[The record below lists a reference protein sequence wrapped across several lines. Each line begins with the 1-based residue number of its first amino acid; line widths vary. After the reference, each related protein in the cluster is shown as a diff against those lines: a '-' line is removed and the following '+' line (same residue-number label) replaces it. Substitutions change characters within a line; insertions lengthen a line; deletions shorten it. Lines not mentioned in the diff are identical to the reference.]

1 MRLNCTI
8 NGSQYSLVVNSD
20 KPLNHILKEHIITFS
35 ENSQCLG
42 ASCGNC
48 IVLINGNAALSCL
61 IPAFK
66 LNGASILT
74 FEGFQKTRFCHDI
87 ERAYADIGN
96 QPCPQCYAAKTIIIE
111 SILNKIDKESQ
122 NRLGR
127 FRLGTSGTSGL
138 GTSGQSGWG
147 SQGDFGGQASSGSS
161 SSANQQA
168 ARIRSGEGTISP
180 EIISHEIA
188 MSSCHCIELS
198 DLEKIINA
206 AYKYRSKRRA
216 RRS

>member
-1 MRLNCTI
+1 MRLNCNI

-20 KPLNHILKEHIITFS
+20 KPLSQILNEQIPTFAQ
-35 ENSQCLG
+35 NSQCLG

-61 IPAFK
+61 VPAFK

-96 QPCPQCYAAKTIIIE
+96 QPCPQCYASKTIIIE
-111 SILNKIDKESQ
+111 SILNKVDKENQ
-122 NRLGR
+122 NRISNFG
-127 FRLGTSGTSGL
+127 
-138 GTSGQSGWG
+138 
-147 SQGDFGGQASSGSS
+147 QGDMSQTAA
-161 SSANQQA
+161 SANEQA
-168 ARIRSGEGTISP
+168 ARSRSGMGSIST
-180 EIISHEIA
+180 EMIAREMA
-188 MSSCHCIELS
+188 MSSCQCIEIS
-198 DLEKIINA
+198 DLEKIINL
-206 AYKYRSKRRA
+206 AYRYRSRRRA

>member
-20 KPLNHILKEHIITFS
+20 KPLSQILKEEILTFS
-35 ENSQCLG
+35 ENSQCNG

-48 IVLINGNAALSCL
+48 IVLLNGSAVLSCL
-61 IPAFK
+61 VPAFK

-96 QPCPQCYAAKTIIIE
+96 QPCPQCYPSKTMIIE
-111 SILNKIDKESQ
+111 SILKKVDKENQ
-122 NRLGR
+122 NRITGFAL
-127 FRLGTSGTSGL
+127 
-138 GTSGQSGWG
+138 G
-147 SQGDFGGQASSGSS
+147 SQPGEGSS
-161 SSANQQA
+161 STNEQA
-168 ARIRSGEGTISP
+168 ARTRSGVGNISTDL
-180 EIISHEIA
+180 IA
-188 MSSCHCIELS
+188 REMVMSSCKCIEIS
-198 DLEKIINA
+198 DLEKIINL
-206 AYKYRSKRRA
+206 AYRYRSRRRA